1 MKNNIKKIKHNYQNI
16 QGWFNM
22 EEQYLELLE
31 NTPDN
36 GIFVELGAWMG
47 KSTSFIVTEIQNR
60 NRNINFYTVDTFQ
73 GELNSS
79 DENENKAYMQYDL
92 KYIYEKYCENTKH
105 LTDYTTYVELSDV
118 AAKYFENDSVDTI
131 FIDAGHSYES
141 VIKDIQSWLPKMKN
155 GSVMAGHD
163 YNGWSGGGKAG
174 RGVLGIPDKVK
185 NDCWFVKKIK

>member
-163 YNGWSGGGKAG
+163 YNGWSGVGKAV
-174 RGVLGIPDKVK
+174 RELLGIPDKVT
-185 NDCWFVKKIK
+185 NDCWFVKIIK